1 MKKIRRYTRLYK
13 TYLERAIKSR
23 LEYKKDAI
31 IGIISFLITN
41 VTSFAS
47 LMFIVQSIPSL
58 NGWTMYELGFLYGF
72 SMIPR
77 AIDHLLTDSLW
88 YIGYWYVKNGLIDRF
103 LIRPVNSLFQVI
115 AEVFQPEAIGEAI
128 VGVALLVMCGSKI
141 SIHWSFA
148 NVVLL
153 IVASLFGAAIFTA
166 IKLITCSIAFWTKR
180 SGQLMS
186 TAYNFAD
193 FSKYPIKIYHPVI
206 KFIMTFILPFGL
218 VISIPIEVVL
228 RGGYNAVVISIAIIF
243 VASILS
249 LLGYSIWNMG
259 LKRYESSGS

>member
-1 MKKIRRYTRLYK
+1 MKRLKRYIKLYK

-88 YIGYWYVKNGLIDRF
+88 YVGYWYVRSGLIDRF

-115 AEVFQPEAIGEAI
+115 AEVFQPEAIGELI
-128 VGVALLVMCGSKI
+128 VGVALLIMCGSEVT
-141 SIHWSFA
+141 IHWSFSTII
-148 NVVLL
+148 LL
-153 IVASLFGAAIFTA
+153 IIASIFGAAIFTA
-166 IKLITCSIAFWTKR
+166 IKLITCSVAFWTKR

-218 VISIPIEVVL
+218 VISIPIEMVL
-228 RGGYNAVVISIAIIF
+228 RGGYNSSVISLCIIL
-243 VASILS
+243 VACLLS
-249 LLGYSIWNMG
+249 LLGYLIWNMG

>member
-1 MKKIRRYTRLYK
+1 MKSIKRYLKLYK
-13 TYLERAIKSR
+13 AYLERAIKSR
-23 LEYKKDAI
+23 LEYKKDAV
-31 IGIISFLITN
+31 IGIFSFLITN
-41 VTSFAS
+41 AISFVS
-47 LMFIVQSIPSL
+47 LMFIVESIPSL

-77 AIDHLLTDSLW
+77 ALDHLLTDSLW
-88 YIGYWYVKNGLIDRF
+88 YVGYWYVRNGLIDRF
-103 LIRPVNSLFQVI
+103 LIRPVNALFQVI
-115 AEVFQPEAIGEAI
+115 AEVFQPEAFGE
-128 VGVALLVMCGSKI
+128 LLVGIVLLIMCGSKI
-141 SIHWSFA
+141 TITVTFT
-148 NVVLL
+148 NVLL
-153 IVASLFGAAIFTA
+153 LIIASIFGAVIFTA

-228 RGGYNAVVISIAIIF
+228 KGGYNSVAISFSIIL
-243 VASILS
+243 VATLLS
-249 LLGYSIWNMG
+249 LIGYYIWNMG

>member
-1 MKKIRRYTRLYK
+1 MKKFKRYTKLYK

-23 LEYKKDAI
+23 LEYKKDAV

-41 VTSFAS
+41 ITSFAS

-88 YIGYWYVKNGLIDRF
+88 YVGYWYVRSGLIDRF

-141 SIHWSFA
+141 SIHWSVT
-148 NVVLL
+148 NILLL
-153 IVASLFGAAIFTA
+153 IVASIFGAVIFTA
-166 IKLITCSIAFWTKR
+166 IKLITCSVAFWTKR

-228 RGGYNAVVISIAIIF
+228 KGGYNSSVISLSIIL
-243 VASILS
+243 VACLLS

>member
-1 MKKIRRYTRLYK
+1 MKKLKRYTKLYK
-13 TYLERAIKSR
+13 TYLERAIKCR

-31 IGIISFLITN
+31 IGIFSFLITN
-41 VTSFAS
+41 AISFAS

-88 YIGYWYVKNGLIDRF
+88 YVGYWYVRSGIIDRF

-115 AEVFQPEAIGEAI
+115 AEVFQPEAIGELL
-128 VGVALLVMCGSKI
+128 VGIALLIMCGSKI
-141 SIHWSFA
+141 TIHWSFF
-148 NVVLL
+148 NIILL
-153 IVASLFGAAIFTA
+153 IIASIFGAVIFTA
-166 IKLITCSIAFWTKR
+166 IKLITCSVAFWTKR

-218 VISIPIEVVL
+218 VISIPVEVVL
-228 RGGYNAVVISIAIIF
+228 RGGYNNCAISAFIVLIAT
-243 VASILS
+243 VLS
-249 LLGYSIWNMG
+249 LLGYAIWNTG